1 MQELAG
7 CVKAIKG
14 IMTKKAKTL
23 HARQDLQRIENATST
38 HVLAQ
43 PNRFEE
49 PTTPIDPHNIQ
60 QVPRLQALHRQGDH
74 TPSWQ

>member
-49 PTTPIDPHNIQ
+49 PTTPIDP

-74 TPSWQ
+74 TDSWQ